1 MDAFPSLLRTLA
13 QYALFLGVAGFL
25 MLNVHEIGHT
35 VFARLFGDRSASY
48 ALYRLQPNGSVACI
62 GCNAYD
68 ESQLSFLGNAV
79 VTLGGVLF
87 TQGLALLLLWYGGRS
102 RNAPCRGFCA
112 VLMNVCLF
120 DAVVQVAQGLAADTA
135 RQTALTRVDL
145 ADFVWLLSNRM
156 HAAPGLLQGSIL
168 AVLIAYL
175 WGFRRL
181 YRKTAA

>member
-1 MDAFPSLLRTLA
+1 MDTFPPLLRA
-13 QYALFLGVAGFL
+13 PARYALFLGLSFFL
-25 MLNVHEIGHT
+25 MLNVHEMGHT

-48 ALYRLQPNGSVACI
+48 ALYRLQPDGSVACI
-62 GCNAYD
+62 GCNTYD

-87 TQGLALLLLWYGGRS
+87 TQGLALLLLWYAGRS
-102 RNAPCRGFCA
+102 RNAPCRSFCA

-156 HAAPGLLQGSIL
+156 HAAPDLLQGSIL
-168 AVLIAYL
+168 AALIAYL

-181 YRKTAA
+181 YRKATA